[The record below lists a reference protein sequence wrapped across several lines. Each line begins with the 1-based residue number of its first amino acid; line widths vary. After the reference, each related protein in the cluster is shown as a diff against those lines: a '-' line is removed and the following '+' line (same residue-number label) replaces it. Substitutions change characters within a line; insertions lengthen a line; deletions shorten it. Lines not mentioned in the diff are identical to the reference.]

1 MNMSR
6 NKAYVTTKE
15 LVISVILPLIPLAI
29 LYFLPF
35 FQGISKFIW
44 AVIGMNALVVFGSI
58 ALGSIKN
65 KDFRYNVFSFQQKVL
80 ACLLGLLI
88 VMNVNVGVNKEILK
102 ASIFLFFSIDVITV
116 LPGVLLFAP
125 KEDDESKD
133 KNLK

>member
-6 NKAYVTTKE
+6 NKAYVSKKE
-15 LVISVILPLIPLAI
+15 LIIAVILPLIALAI

-80 ACLLGLLI
+80 ACLLGLLF

>member
-15 LVISVILPLIPLAI
+15 LVIAVILPLIALAI
-29 LYFLPF
+29 LYFSLF
-35 FQGISKFIW
+35 FQGISQFIW

-65 KDFRYNVFSFQQKVL
+65 KDFRYSVFSFQQKVL

-88 VMNVNVGVNKEILK
+88 VININVSVNNEILK
-102 ASIFLFFSIDVITV
+102 ASIFYSFVLTLSLFYQESCY
-116 LPGVLLFAP
+116 LLQRKIMKA
-125 KEDDESKD
+125 KIKT
-133 KNLK
+133 

>member
-15 LVISVILPLIPLAI
+15 LVIAVILPLIALAI

-35 FQGISKFIW
+35 FQGISQFIW

-65 KDFRYNVFSFQQKVL
+65 KDFRYSVFSFQQKVL

-88 VMNVNVGVNKEILK
+88 VMNVNVGVNDEMLKISIL
-102 ASIFLFFSIDVITV
+102 LFFCIDAITV

>member
-15 LVISVILPLIPLAI
+15 LVIAVILPLIALAI
-29 LYFLPF
+29 LYFLPY
-35 FQGISKFIW
+35 FQAISQFIW
-44 AVIGMNALVVFGSI
+44 AVIGMNSLIVFGSI

-88 VMNVNVGVNKEILK
+88 VMNVNVGVNSEILK
-102 ASIFLFFSIDVITV
+102 ISILLFFCIDVITV